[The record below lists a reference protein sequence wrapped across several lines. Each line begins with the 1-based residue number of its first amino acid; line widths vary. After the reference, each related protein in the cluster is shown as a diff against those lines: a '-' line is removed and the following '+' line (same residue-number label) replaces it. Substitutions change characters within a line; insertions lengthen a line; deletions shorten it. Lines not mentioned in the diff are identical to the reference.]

1 MASDAIAA
9 INKRQVR
16 QAFDRAAETYDQY
29 AVLQYDIAERVLER
43 LDVIRVDVRTVLDIG
58 CGTGYCTRALANR
71 YPGANVIGLDLSPAM
86 VAAAHKQRGWRRRSR
101 YLSGDAE
108 ALPIADQSV
117 DLLFSNL
124 AIQWCDPERV
134 FAEFTRVLRPGGVL
148 MFTTF
153 GPDTLK
159 ELREAWRQV
168 NDAPHVHTFIDMH
181 DLGDA
186 LMRAG
191 LSEPVMDVETLVVQ
205 YPDVA
210 GVMRDLKGIGA
221 YNMDPDRTRGLTGK
235 QSYREFHSAYEAM
248 AVEGKIPATYE
259 AVFGHAWAPATPG
272 RKVGGD
278 QVVPVSAIRGRSR

>member
-1 MASDAIAA
+1 MASDSIAQL
-9 INKRQVR
+9 NKRQVR
-16 QAFDRAAETYDQY
+16 QAFDRAAGTYDQY

-43 LDVIRVDVRTVLDIG
+43 LDVIQTDIRTVLDIG
-58 CGTGYCTRALANR
+58 CGTGYCTRALARR
-71 YPGANVIGLDLSPAM
+71 YPRANVIGLDLSPAM
-86 VAAAHKQRGWRRRSR
+86 VGLANAQRGWRRRSR

-108 ALPIADQSV
+108 ALPVASQSV

-124 AIQWCDPERV
+124 AIQWCDPDEV
-134 FAEFTRVLRPGGVL
+134 FAEFARVLRPGGVL

-168 NDAPHVHTFIDMH
+168 NDAPHVHTFVDMH

-191 LSEPVMDVETLVVQ
+191 LAEPVMDVETLVVQ

-221 YNMDPDRTRGLTGK
+221 YNMDPERDRGLTGK
-235 QSYREFHSAYEAM
+235 HSYRKFHSAYEAM
-248 AVEGKIPATYE
+248 ADEGKIPATYE
-259 AVFGHAWAPATPG
+259 AVFGHAWAPATPAG
-272 RKVGGD
+272 KTMGD
-278 QVVPVSAIRGRSR
+278 QVIPLSAIRGRSR

>member
-1 MASDAIAA
+1 MVSDSIQQL
-9 INKRQVR
+9 NKRQVR
-16 QAFDRAAETYDQY
+16 QAFDRAANTYDQY

-43 LDVIRVDVRTVLDIG
+43 LDVIRTDIRTVLDIG
-58 CGTGYCTRALANR
+58 CGTGYCTRALAKR
-71 YPGANVIGLDLSPAM
+71 YPRANVIGMDLSPAM
-86 VAAAHKQRGWRRRSR
+86 VSLANAQRGWRRRSR

-108 ALPIADQSV
+108 ALPFASQSV

-124 AIQWCDPERV
+124 AIQWCDPDRV
-134 FAEFTRVLRPGGVL
+134 FAEFARVLRPGGVL

-153 GPDTLK
+153 GPDTLM

-168 NDAPHVHTFIDMH
+168 NDAPHVHTFVDMH

-191 LSEPVMDVETLVVQ
+191 LAEPVMDVETLVVQ

-221 YNMDPDRTRGLTGK
+221 YNMDPGRVRGLTGK
-235 QSYREFHSAYEAM
+235 QSYRNFHSAYEAM
-248 AVEGKIPATYE
+248 AIEGKIPATYE
-259 AVFGHAWAPATPG
+259 AVFGHAWAPVASG
-272 RKVGGD
+272 RVAGGD
-278 QVVPVSAIRGRSR
+278 QSVPISAITRRPR